1 MALYRRRTRL
11 VVVINER
18 MGVEKSA
25 PFLLFI
31 LFLFII
37 KKINTEI
44 KMSLKGTIRFV
55 LEPDYNQEE
64 SDPKIPFLAQTTHL
78 HLTILR
84 VCK

>member
-25 PFLLFI
+25 PFLLY
-31 LFLFII
+31 II
-37 KKINTEI
+37 FVYYKENQHGDKNVT
-44 KMSLKGTIRFV
+44 KGTIRFV

-64 SDPKIPFLAQTTHL
+64 SDPKNTIPSSDYSFY
-78 HLTILR
+78 I
-84 VCK
+84 